1 MEEGIIMPK
10 LKGKHAI
17 RNLSYRS
24 QHIKELDEAGIELVD
39 FVPGLAKTDP
49 VLISWVEH
57 CRKVDHPCMACRVG
71 HGSSKVSL
79 WVQKFGFLEE

>member
-1 MEEGIIMPK
+1 MPK

-17 RNLSYRS
+17 RDLSYRP
-24 QHIKELDEAGIELVD
+24 QYVKELDEAGIEIIDQVTGD
-39 FVPGLAKTDP
+39 SKTDP
-49 VLISWVEH
+49 DLISWAEH

-71 HGSSKVSL
+71 HGSNKVSL